1 MNEKNFRG
9 IDLNLL
15 VTFAAVMR
23 ERSTTRAGERLFLSQ
38 PAVSHALRR
47 LRAMFGDPLFVRVR
61 QGLVP
66 TPRADALY
74 GDLLPSLEAIE
85 RKLQERDEF
94 EPASSERVFR
104 LGLPS
109 ALDVCV
115 TPVLV
120 EKLAQQA
127 PGVSL
132 VLRPVSLHTGP
143 ALLDSDEIEL
153 GVSVFPTIEAWHRR
167 KKLGSRNYACLFD
180 GRRLGI
186 RPPITLKRYVALPHL
201 LTSFSGE
208 RSGVVDTALAKQGLT
223 RHVLVAGDFAALP
236 FYLFKCDAVATL
248 PAYAAKVFAERLALS
263 YSKPPIAL
271 PDFSLSMIWHDR
283 NDCDP
288 GHRWFRQLV
297 GDIVT
302 AI

>member
-1 MNEKNFRG
+1 MNEKNFHG

-47 LRAMFGDPLFVRVR
+47 LRAIFGDQLFVRVR

-66 TPRADALY
+66 TPRAEALY
-74 GDLLPSLEAIE
+74 RDLLPSLEVIE
-85 RKLQERDEF
+85 RKLQEREHF
-94 EPASSERVFR
+94 GPETSERVFR

-115 TPVLV
+115 APVLL
-120 EKLAQQA
+120 ERLAEQA
-127 PGVSL
+127 PGVNL
-132 VLRPVSLHTGP
+132 IVRPVSLHTGP
-143 ALLDSDEIEL
+143 ALLDSEEIEL
-153 GVSVFPTIEAWHRR
+153 GVSVFPTIESWHRR
-167 KKLGSRNYACLFD
+167 RNLGSHNYGCVFD
-180 GRRLGI
+180 GRRLGV
-186 RPPITLKRYVALPHL
+186 RPPITLKQYLALPHL

-208 RSGVVDTALAKQGLT
+208 RSGVVDTAFAKRGLT
-223 RHVLVAGDFAALP
+223 RRVLVAGDLAALP
-236 FYLFKCDAVATL
+236 FYLSKRDAVATL
-248 PAYAAKVFAERLALS
+248 PAYAARVFAERLALS
-263 YSKPPIAL
+263 YSKPPLAL

-283 NDCDP
+283 HDCDP

-297 GDIVT
+297 GETVT